1 MPSERTKLNAAS
13 AYPPPQPCAMVIFG
27 ASGDLTKRKL
37 GPALYNIATS
47 KLLPEKFAIVGFAI
61 DKLDT
66 DTFRQ
71 QLADGIKEFGGSEI
85 DPQVWEQRFAK
96 NIFYVQGGFEDPQS
110 FAQLSQTLAQVDRDC
125 GTQGNYL
132 FYLATP
138 PAFFGKIVAQ
148 LAAAGLTQ
156 ETASPSQEPSAN
168 QPGGGQTN
176 GGHWRRVII
185 EKPFGHDLDSA
196 KALNRELLK
205 LLREDQIYRID
216 HYLGKETVQNILVF
230 RFANGLFEPIW
241 NRQYIDHVQITV
253 AETVGVEHR
262 GRYYDKAGAV
272 RDMTPNHICQL
283 LALIGMESPT
293 SFEAEVVRDEKVK
306 LLKAIHPLEEEQVL
320 TDAVRGQ
327 YGAGEVD
334 GQDVPGYRESPSVDP
349 NSNTETF
356 VAIKLSID
364 NWRWAGVPFYIRTG
378 KCLPRRV
385 TEVVI
390 QFKHVP
396 FMLFRETP
404 VERLSPNMLVLQIQ
418 PDEGISLKFE
428 AKVPGVGIQTRSV
441 SMDFHYDDHFGGTPL
456 TGYETLLYGCMQGDP
471 TLFLRADFVEAGW
484 SLVQPILDVWSTLPA
499 RKFPNYPAGTWGPK
513 SADDLLKQDGREWH
527 VE

>member
-1 MPSERTKLNAAS
+1 MTHETAKLNAAS
-13 AYPPPQPCAMVIFG
+13 AYPSPRPCVMVIFG

-37 GPALYNIATS
+37 VPALYNIATS
-47 KLLPEKFAIVGFAI
+47 KLLPEKFAVVGFAI

-66 DTFRQ
+66 DAFRK
-71 QLADGIKEFGGSEI
+71 QLAEDIQEFGGGKI
-85 DPQVWEQRFAK
+85 DPQLWEEQFGKRL
-96 NIFYVQGGFEDPQS
+96 FYVQGGFDDPQS
-110 FAQLSQTLAQVDRDC
+110 FAQLSQTLGQVDQDC
-125 GTQGNYL
+125 GTEGNYL

-138 PAFFGKIVAQ
+138 PSFFGKIVEQ

-156 ETASPSQEPSAN
+156 ESGPPAEEAASGQNHAN
-168 QPGGGQTN
+168 GE
-176 GGHWRRVII
+176 GHWRRVII

-196 KALNRELLK
+196 RALNRELGK

-262 GRYYDKAGAV
+262 GGYYEKAGAL

-293 SFEAEVVRDEKVK
+293 SFEAEVVRDEKTK
-306 LLKAIHPLEEEQVL
+306 LLRAIHPLDDEQVL

-327 YGAGEVD
+327 YSAGTVD
-334 GQDVPGYRESPSVDP
+334 GKEIPGYRESENVNP

-356 VAIKLSID
+356 VALKLAID
-364 NWRWAGVPFYIRTG
+364 NWRWAGVPFYVRTG
-378 KCLPRRV
+378 KCLPSRV
-385 TEVVI
+385 TEVAI
-390 QFKHVP
+390 QFKQVP

-404 VERLSPNMLVLQIQ
+404 VERLSPNILVLHIQ

-441 SMDFHYDDHFGGTPL
+441 SMDFRYEEHLGGTPL

-484 SLVQPILDVWSTLPA
+484 SIVQPILDVWGTLPA
-499 RKFPNYPAGTWGPK
+499 RKFPNYRAGTWGPK
-513 SADDLLKQDGREWH
+513 SAEDLLRQDGREWRQ
-527 VE
+527 V

>member
-13 AYPPPQPCAMVIFG
+13 AYPPPQACAMVIFG

-37 GPALYNIATS
+37 LPALYNIATS
-47 KLLPEKFAIVGFAI
+47 KLLPEKFAVIGFAI

-66 DTFRQ
+66 EKFRQ
-71 QLADGIKEFGGSEI
+71 QLTEDIKQFGAGEV
-85 DPQVWEQRFAK
+85 DPLLWEQQFAK
-96 NIFYVQGGFEDPQS
+96 RLFYVQGGFEDPEA
-110 FAQLSQTLAQVDRDC
+110 FARLKEMLAQVDRDC
-125 GTQGNYL
+125 GTGGNYL

-138 PAFFGKIVAQ
+138 PPFFGKIAAQ
-148 LAAAGLTQ
+148 LSAAGLTQ
-156 ETASPSQEPSAN
+156 EKAAADSGEASQAE
-168 QPGGGQTN
+168 G

-185 EKPFGHDLDSA
+185 EKPFGHDLESA
-196 KALNRELLK
+196 KALNRELGK

-216 HYLGKETVQNILVF
+216 HYLGKETVQNILVL

-241 NRQYIDHVQITV
+241 NRQYIDHVQMTV

-262 GRYYDKAGAV
+262 GGYYDKAGAV

-293 SFEAEVVRDEKVK
+293 SFDAEVVRDEKTK
-306 LLKAIHPLEEEQVL
+306 LLNAIHPLLEEQVL

-327 YGAGEVD
+327 YGPGVVD
-334 GQDVPGYRESPSVDP
+334 GKDVEGYRESLNVNP

-356 VAIKLSID
+356 VALKLSID
-364 NWRWAGVPFYIRTG
+364 NWRWAGVPFYVRTG

-390 QFKHVP
+390 QFKQVP

-404 VERLSPNMLVLQIQ
+404 VERLSPNKLVLQIQ
-418 PDEGISLKFE
+418 PEEGISLKFE

-441 SMDFHYDDHFGGTPL
+441 SMDFHYEDHFGGTPL

-484 SLVQPILDVWSTLPA
+484 SIVQPILDVWSTLPA
-499 RKFPNYPAGTWGPK
+499 RKFPNYAAGTWGPK
-513 SADDLLKQDGREWH
+513 GADDLLRQDGREWH

>member
-1 MPSERTKLNAAS
+1 
-13 AYPPPQPCAMVIFG
+13 MVIFG
-27 ASGDLTKRKL
+27 ASCDLTKRKL
-37 GPALYNIATS
+37 VPALYNIATS
-47 KLLPEKFAIVGFAI
+47 KLLPEKFAVVGFAI

-66 DTFRQ
+66 DSFREA
-71 QLADGIKEFGGSEI
+71 LSKDIKEFGGNDV
-85 DPQVWEQRFAK
+85 DPRVWEEQFAK
-96 NIFYVQGGFEDPQS
+96 RLFYVQGGFEDPQS
-110 FAQLSQTLAQVDRDC
+110 FAQLSQTLGQVDRDC
-125 GTQGNYL
+125 GTGGNYL

-138 PAFFGKIVAQ
+138 PAFFGKIAAQ

-156 ETASPSQEPSAN
+156 ETASPAQEPA
-168 QPGGGQTN
+168 GGTQSEA

-185 EKPFGHDLDSA
+185 EKPFGHDLESA
-196 KALNRELLK
+196 KALNAELGK

-262 GRYYDKAGAV
+262 GGYYEKAGAV

-293 SFEAEVVRDEKVK
+293 SFDAEVVRDEKVK
-306 LLKAIHPLEEEQVL
+306 LLKAIHPLDEEQVL

-334 GQDVPGYRESPSVDP
+334 GRNVIGYRESPNVNP
-349 NSNTETF
+349 HSNTETF
-356 VAIKLSID
+356 LALKLSID

-404 VERLSPNMLVLQIQ
+404 VERISPNMLVLQIQ

-484 SLVQPILDVWSTLPA
+484 SIVQPILDVWSTLPA